1 MVKIYLVRH
10 CEAAGNKAKL
20 FQGAID
26 CDISENGREQLA
38 FLHERFKNIHIDKAF
53 SSPLMRAYKTAMAA
67 VWGKGIEVLKIADLT
82 EINGGELEGRPF
94 TEIFA
99 DGTVYGD
106 TWYNHPQNF
115 VPKGGESMR
124 EVYERI
130 WRGVKAIADDPENEG
145 KTLLIASH
153 GAAIR
158 NLLCRLQYGSIEKL
172 RITEWS
178 ANTAVTLLT
187 ADENGISI
195 EYSND
200 LSHLPEELRQKSA
213 SRVNDFS
220 KEK

>member
-1 MVKIYLVRH
+1 MIKIYLIRH

-26 CDISENGREQLA
+26 CDISENGAEQLK

-53 SSPLMRAYKTAMAA
+53 SSPLMRAYKTALAA
-67 VWGKGIEVLKIADLT
+67 VWGKDITVERVADLT

-99 DGTVYGD
+99 DGTAYGD
-106 TWYNHPQNF
+106 AWYNHPQDF
-115 VPKGGESMR
+115 APKGGESMR
-124 EVYERI
+124 EVYERV
-130 WRGVKAIADDPENEG
+130 WRGVKAITDDPENEG

-158 NLLCRLQYGSIEKL
+158 NLLCRLLYGSIEDL
-172 RITEWS
+172 NITEWS

-187 ADENGISI
+187 ADESGIRI

-200 LSHLPEELRQKSA
+200 LSHLPEEQRLKSA
-213 SRVNDFS
+213 QRINDFS